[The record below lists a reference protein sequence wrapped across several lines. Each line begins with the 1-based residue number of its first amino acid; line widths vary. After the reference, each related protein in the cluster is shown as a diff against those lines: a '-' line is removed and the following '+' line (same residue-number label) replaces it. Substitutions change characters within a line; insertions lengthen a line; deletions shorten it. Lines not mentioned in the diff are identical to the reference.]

1 MSIALCC
8 VDIIEFLSHEA
19 IFLLFKHC
27 ILVILTTWAMVFLH
41 RWLCRSPP
49 AENDQPNSLF
59 TKLRIKIIN
68 YIMSDRV
75 VRDQLDIQMSEL
87 NNFIRILSLVYSETA
102 NVFKNSFYEFG
113 IRVDSCEF
121 TEEISNCSR
130 SLPSCD
136 ACLFERRSIK
146 VDILSCVH
154 GVGRYHAP
162 SILLQ
167 TIITVNDAFIFHLI
181 RG

>member
-27 ILVILTTWAMVFLH
+27 ILV
-41 RWLCRSPP
+41 
-49 AENDQPNSLF
+49 
-59 TKLRIKIIN
+59 
-68 YIMSDRV
+68 
-75 VRDQLDIQMSEL
+75 
-87 NNFIRILSLVYSETA
+87 RILSLVYSETA

-167 TIITVNDAFIFHLI
+167 TIITVNHAFIFHLI